1 MKRLFFTLF
10 VIILT
15 QYSNAAVVFR
25 TDTTKVEYQVCGND
39 TIYLKKQSTIRERT
53 YCGLKQYEENLFA
66 KFHKQLNKIEYGAL
80 IDEFN
85 SDDENRV
92 AFIKFVVKKV
102 LEGYGKDRCTE
113 MINKNMNHSNTIQI
127 LINVDIEGKIFDLD
141 FSFTPNCTEFMT
153 NEDIIRN
160 TRILKESEPFSYFT
174 DYNKIGAK
182 ILPRL
187 VIPILN
193 NFIEDYLE
201 EEATGE

>member
-39 TIYLKKQSTIRERT
+39 TIYLKKHSSIRERT

-66 KFHKQLNKIEYGAL
+66 KFHKQLNKIVYGTL

-127 LINVDIEGKIFDLD
+127 LINVDVEGKLFDLD
-141 FSFTPNCTEFMT
+141 FSFTPNCAEFMT
-153 NEDIIRN
+153 SEDIIRN
-160 TRILKESEPFSYFT
+160 TNILINSEPFRYFT
-174 DYNKIGAK
+174 GYSKMGAK
-182 ILPRL
+182 ILPPI
-187 VIPILN
+187 VIWILKN
-193 NFIEDYLE
+193 SIEDYLE

>member
-15 QYSNAAVVFR
+15 QYSNVAVVFR

-39 TIYLKKQSTIRERT
+39 TIYLKKHSSIRERT

-66 KFHKQLNKIEYGAL
+66 KFHKQLNKIEYGTL

-127 LINVDIEGKIFDLD
+127 LINVDVEGKLFDLD

-160 TRILKESEPFSYFT
+160 TRILKESEPFFYFT

-193 NFIEDYLE
+193 NFIEEYLK
-201 EEATGE
+201 EATGD

>member
-1 MKRLFFTLF
+1 MKRLFLTLF
-10 VIILT
+10 VIIIT
-15 QYSNAAVVFR
+15 QYSNATIVFR

-39 TIYLKKQSTIRERT
+39 TIYLKKHSTYRERT
-53 YCGLKQYEENLFA
+53 YCGLKQYEGNLFA
-66 KFHKQLNKIEYGAL
+66 KFHKQFNKIEYGPL

-92 AFIKFVVKKV
+92 AFIKFVVKKI

-113 MINKNMNHSNTIQI
+113 MMNKNINHSNEIQI
-127 LINVDIEGKIFDLD
+127 LINVDVEGKIFDLD
-141 FSFTPNCTEFMT
+141 FSFTPNCEEFMT

-187 VIPILN
+187 VIPVLN
-193 NFIEDYLE
+193 NFIEEYLK
-201 EEATGE
+201 EATVK